1 MALAQ
6 LTAGSSHSLEI
17 HAPGGCFEGSIYPLQ
32 AVGTT
37 SFNQPKAM
45 SSGSL
50 ALNKGFQV
58 LPYIPGEKFP
68 FQSGIQ
74 DDKLEHVNIY

>member
-37 SFNQPKAM
+37 SFNQLKAM
-45 SSGSL
+45 SSGSP
-50 ALNKGFQV
+50 GIEQR
-58 LPYIPGEKFP
+58 LPGASIYTWGKVP
-68 FQSGIQ
+68 FS
-74 DDKLEHVNIY
+74 VWYTR